1 MQDIAPI
8 NWLRIG
14 ALGLIWGASFT
25 FISVALRDVG
35 PFTVAAV
42 RITLGAVFLL
52 SLLRIRGLRLP
63 STEPG
68 PGRKVWR
75 FSVFMALFSNVI
87 PFSLLGW
94 AQQSVAS
101 GFAGVCMAAV
111 PLLILPL
118 AHVFV
123 PGERMHLR
131 RAGGFVLGTTG
142 VVVLI
147 GAEAF
152 ASTGKDLESLARL
165 ACLGAAM
172 CYATGSILTRLCP
185 PVHLLS
191 LAAAVMTLAAGMIV
205 PVALIVEG
213 IPNSMSLKGFF
224 ALIYLGILPTGVA
237 QLLLVQVT
245 REAGPGFF
253 GLVNYM
259 VPVWSVILG
268 AVLLSEA
275 VPPRLFLAMA
285 MILAGVAISQ
295 WGALRRLFAGRPT

>member
-1 MQDIAPI
+1 VHEIAPV
-8 NWLRIG
+8 NWLRIA

-25 FISVALRDVG
+25 SLSVALRDVG

-52 SLLRIRGLRLP
+52 SLLRIWGLRLP
-63 STEPG
+63 PVGRG
-68 PGRKVWR
+68 PERR
-75 FSVFMALFSNVI
+75 FWAFALFMALFSNVI

-111 PLLILPL
+111 PLLVLPL

-131 RAGGFVLGTTG
+131 RLGGFILGTIG

-147 GAEAF
+147 GVDAF
-152 ASTGKDLESLARL
+152 ASTGKDMESLARL

-172 CYATGSILTRLCP
+172 CYAMGSIATRLCP
-185 PVHLLS
+185 PVPLLALS
-191 LAAAVMTLAAGMIV
+191 AAVMLLAACVIV
-205 PVALIVEG
+205 PVALVVEG
-213 IPNSMSLKGFF
+213 LPKSVKFERGFL
-224 ALIYLGILPTGVA
+224 ALVYLGILPTGVA

-253 GLVNYM
+253 SLVNYM

-268 AVLLSEA
+268 ALLLSEA
-275 VPPRLFLAMA
+275 VPPQLFLAMA

-295 WGALRRLFAGRPT
+295 WGALRRLFIAG

>member
-1 MQDIAPI
+1 MPEIAPI

-25 FISVALRDVG
+25 SLSVALRDVG

-52 SLLRIRGLRLP
+52 SLLRIWGLRLP
-63 STEPG
+63 PVGRG
-68 PGRKVWR
+68 PERR
-75 FSVFMALFSNVI
+75 FWTFAVFMALFSNVI

-101 GFAGVCMAAV
+101 GFAGVSMAAV

-131 RAGGFVLGTTG
+131 RLGGFLLGTIG

-147 GAEAF
+147 GVDAF

-172 CYATGSILTRLCP
+172 CYAMGSIATRLCP
-185 PVHLLS
+185 PVPLLA
-191 LAAAVMTLAAGMIV
+191 LAAAVMLMAACVIV
-205 PVALIVEG
+205 PVALLVEG
-213 IPNSMSLKGFF
+213 VPKSLSLKGFL

-253 GLVNYM
+253 SLVNYM

-268 AVLLSEA
+268 ALLLSEA
-275 VPPRLFLAMA
+275 VPPQLFLAMA

-295 WGALRRLFAGRPT
+295 WGALRRLFIAG